1 MRNVTLE
8 EVFKEIKKLYFSKAV
23 QETDISTKIMKEN
36 AYIFVNFICQSF
48 SNLIVTFNFLAV
60 LKLANNTHVFKKASK
75 NSKENWRLE
84 GISPNVSKIHERL
97 LFKQIN
103 CYFEG
108 VFSKYHCGF

>member
-1 MRNVTLE
+1 
-8 EVFKEIKKLYFSKAV
+8 
-23 QETDISTKIMKEN
+23 MKEN

-48 SNLIVTFNFLAV
+48 SNLIVTFNFLAA
-60 LKLANNTHVFKKASK
+60 LKLANNTHVFKKAST

-103 CYFEG
+103 CYFES